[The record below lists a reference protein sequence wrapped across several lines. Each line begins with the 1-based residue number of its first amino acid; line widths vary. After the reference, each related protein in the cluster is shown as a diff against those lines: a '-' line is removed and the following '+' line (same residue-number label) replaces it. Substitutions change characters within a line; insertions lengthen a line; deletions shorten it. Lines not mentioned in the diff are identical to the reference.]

1 MRPTVFI
8 DRDGTI
14 NEQLGYINHIS
25 RFILLPGVGKAI
37 SLLNQNNYIVVV
49 TSNQSGVARGYFPI
63 ELVKTTHELMKRELA
78 EYDNAYIDEIYFCP
92 HHPDGVLPE
101 YRKECSCRKPDIG
114 LIEKARSEFDIN
126 MERSYVIGDRLLDI
140 EFAHNANLP
149 GILVL
154 TGYGK
159 GELEYIVPHKTVKP
173 IFMAKDLLTAVR
185 WILKQDS
192 KYSQSHL

>member
-1 MRPTVFI
+1 MRPAVFL

-25 RFILLPGVGKAI
+25 RFMLLPGVGEAI
-37 SLLNQNNYIVVV
+37 SLLNKNDYIVVV

-63 ELVKTTHELMKRELA
+63 VLVEETNDLMKRELA
-78 EYDNAYIDEIYFCP
+78 RDNAYVDGIYFCP

-101 YRKECSCRKPDIG
+101 YRMECSCRKPDIG
-114 LIEKARSEFDIN
+114 LIEKARSELDID
-126 MERSYVIGDRLLDI
+126 MKRSYVVGDRWLDI

-159 GELEYIVPHKTVKP
+159 GDLEYIVPEEKIKP
-173 IFMAKDLLTAVR
+173 TFVAADLSRAVE
-185 WILKQDS
+185 WILKGNEYIDE
-192 KYSQSHL
+192 

>member
-1 MRPTVFI
+1 MRPAVFL

-25 RFILLPGVGKAI
+25 RFILLPGVGKAM
-37 SLLNQNNYIVVV
+37 SLLNKNNYIVVV

-63 ELVKTTHELMKRELA
+63 KLVQETNEMMKRELA
-78 EYDNAYIDEIYFCP
+78 KYNAYVDEIYFCP

-101 YRKECSCRKPDIG
+101 YSRDCSCRKPGIG
-114 LIEKARSEFDIN
+114 LIKKARSELSID
-126 MERSYVIGDRLLDI
+126 MERSYVIGDRWLDI

-159 GELEYIVPHKTVKP
+159 GDLEYVVPHKQIKP
-173 IFMAKDLLTAVR
+173 IFVAENLLRAVK
-185 WILKQDS
+185 WILEQDR
-192 KYSQSHL
+192 

>member
-1 MRPTVFI
+1 VRPTVFL

-25 RFILLPGVGKAI
+25 RFVLLPGVGQAM
-37 SLLNQNNYIVVV
+37 SLLNKNNYIVVV

-63 ELVKTTHELMKRELA
+63 ELVKETNELMKRELT
-78 EYDNAYIDEIYFCP
+78 EDDAYVDGIYFCP
-92 HHPDGVLPE
+92 HHPDGLLPE
-101 YRKECSCRKPDIG
+101 YSRECTCRKPDTG
-114 LIEKARSEFDIN
+114 LIKKARSELDID
-126 MERSYVIGDRLLDI
+126 MKRSYVIGDRWLDI

-159 GELEYIVPHKTVKP
+159 GELENIVPYEKTKP
-173 IFMAKDLLTAVR
+173 IFVAEDLLRAAR
-185 WILKQDS
+185 WILERDK
-192 KYSQSHL
+192 

>member
-1 MRPTVFI
+1 MRPAVFI

-14 NEQLGYINHIS
+14 NEQHGYINHIS

-37 SLLNQNNYIVVV
+37 SLLNKNNHIVVV

-63 ELVKTTHELMKRELA
+63 ELVKATHELMKKELA
-78 EYDNAYIDEIYFCP
+78 KDNAYLDKIYFCP

-114 LIEKARSEFDIN
+114 LVKKAISELDID
-126 MERSYVIGDRLLDI
+126 MERSYVIGDRWLDI

-154 TGYGK
+154 TGYGR
-159 GELEYIVPHKTVKP
+159 GELEYIVPHKGKKP
-173 IFMAKDLLTAVR
+173 AYIAEDLLRAVS
-185 WILKQDS
+185 WILK
-192 KYSQSHL
+192 KE